1 MALTKGQKW
10 GIFAGVAVGITAI
23 GIYLKKQFD
32 KIYNAAWTYGGVKN
46 LKLGFDRISFTL
58 FYNVD
63 NKGDLSVIISEQDYD
78 VTVNGVF
85 VSKIKNA
92 TNVKIA
98 SRGITKIPFYV
109 DFAPKDLLSAG
120 LKNISDLLSNKQNV
134 KILIKGHLNI
144 KAGIISLKKYPF
156 ELGFTLAD
164 ITGETTPQSGDVNT
178 AT

>member
-10 GIFAGVAVGITAI
+10 AIFAGIAVGLTAI

-63 NKGDLSVIISEQDYD
+63 NKGDLSVVVSEQDYD
-78 VTVNGVF
+78 VIVNGVF
-85 VSKIKNA
+85 VSKIKN
-92 TNVKIA
+92 TSNVKIV
-98 SRGITKIPFYV
+98 SKGITKIPFYV
-109 DFAPKDLLSAG
+109 NFAPKDLIAAG
-120 LKNISDLLSNKQNV
+120 LKNISDLLNNKKNV
-134 KILIKGHLNI
+134 KIVIKGHLNI
-144 KAGIISLKKYPF
+144 KAGIISLKKYPY
-156 ELGFTLAD
+156 ELAFTLAD
-164 ITGETTPQSGDVNT
+164 ITGETTPSTGDVNT